1 MGERTGC
8 GPSYRLAMTA
18 PEGFRQAPASWR
30 AGLGAV
36 VVLVLA
42 ALAATVGIGVWQ
54 GAQAPV
60 ETIEVAGGEQPA
72 ASPAPTPQVYVHVD
86 GAVAEPGL
94 YVLGASARLV
104 DAIAAAGGFADDAER
119 SAVNLARTVADGEQ
133 IRVPVIGEDPP
144 VASTE
149 DAAGTAVDINR
160 ASATELESL
169 PGIGPALAQRI
180 IAWRETEGPFG
191 AVDDLLAVSGIG
203 PSVLEGLREMARV

>member
-1 MGERTGC
+1 
-8 GPSYRLAMTA
+8 MTA

-36 VVLVLA
+36 VVLVLV
-42 ALAATVGIGVWQ
+42 ALAATVGIGVWR

-60 ETIEVAGGEQPA
+60 ETVEVAGVAPA
-72 ASPAPTPQVYVHVD
+72 DASPTPVAQVYVHVD

-94 YVLGASARLV
+94 YVLDPSARLV

-133 IRVPVIGEDPP
+133 VRVPVVGEEPP
-144 VASTE
+144 AASAEE
-149 DAAGTAVDINR
+149 DAGGAVDLNR
-160 ASATELESL
+160 ASAAELEDL

-203 PSVLEGLREMARV
+203 PSVLEGLRDRARV